1 MGEYRDEYSRDAVVV
16 VVVVVSG
23 GEECRASRGTLR
35 VFSANALA
43 EFQRDYNQR
52 LIVQFFFPNHRAV

>member
-1 MGEYRDEYSRDAVVV
+1 MKTVVVV